1 MNERVKKSPVQRSRP
16 NRATGQ
22 ILPQDIVSVLIV
34 AREKGKGKMLKP
46 QQLTR
51 RRNDLERAV
60 RGAMGRAL
68 IRTGKELGEEIGL
81 SETQICNRMAGRS
94 RWTLEEIWELDRVLQ
109 FTDAEKLML
118 IGGAK

>member
-22 ILPQDIVSVLIV
+22 ISPQDIVSVLIV

-46 QQLTR
+46 QQLMR

-94 RWTLEEIWELDRVLQ
+94 RWTLEEIWEIDRVLQ

-118 IGGAK
+118 IGGTK